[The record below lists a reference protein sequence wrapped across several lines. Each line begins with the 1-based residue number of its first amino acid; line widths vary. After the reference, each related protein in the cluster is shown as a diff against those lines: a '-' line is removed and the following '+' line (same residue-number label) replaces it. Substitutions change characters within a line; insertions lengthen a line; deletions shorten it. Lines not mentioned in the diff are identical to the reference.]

1 MAAAGNGLFVAVVVV
16 VVLLAAATVT
26 GGGGVLLTTDMITGE
41 NVLSL
46 LFAAALTRKEGLK
59 PTLLIEWPSAWP
71 PTPFG
76 LVASLFEE
84 KRREAALTGFSWF
97 VSILHTFPCF
107 SVGWIGLIGKCCEA
121 YFVAFRLNGV

>member
-1 MAAAGNGLFVAVVVV
+1 MFVAVVVV

-41 NVLSL
+41 NVLPLSL
-46 LFAAALTRKEGLK
+46 LFAAALTSKEGLK

-71 PTPFG
+71 PPTPTPFG